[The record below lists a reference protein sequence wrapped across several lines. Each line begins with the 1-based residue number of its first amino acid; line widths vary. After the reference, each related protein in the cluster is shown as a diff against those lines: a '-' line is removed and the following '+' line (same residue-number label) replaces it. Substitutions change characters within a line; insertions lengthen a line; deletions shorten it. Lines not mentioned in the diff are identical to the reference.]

1 MIPVETLLAFGSTE
15 GAAALGLERWPD
27 VSADLAH
34 PSLAGIE
41 PDDVPG
47 ALVFGCSAEV
57 FA

>member
-1 MIPVETLLAFGSTE
+1 MISVETLLAYGSSE
-15 GAAALGLERWPD
+15 GAEALGLERWPD